1 MNLDDC
7 NLANVDIHTDPVEM
21 VVAAYINFLNAKLV
35 SPISADRTLCG
46 EAGMEVVAVYK
57 FRGGFVRVFDQLI
70 THRDAIANEI
80 PTEDLRDKIIQLVYS
95 HVQYSD
101 TPRIN
106 PHYAAYRAAKRN
118 GDLPEMTAAFDRYV
132 EWNQRMHD
140 NKQCLCFCN
149 G

>member
-7 NLANVDIHTDPVEM
+7 NLANVDIHTEPMEM

-46 EAGMEVVAVYK
+46 EAGTEVVDVYK
-57 FRGGFVRVFDQLI
+57 FKGDFDRVYEQLI
-70 THRDAIANEI
+70 THRNAIATEI
-80 PTEDLRDKIIQLVYS
+80 PTEDLREKIIQWVYS
-95 HVQYSD
+95 HVRYTE

-106 PHYAAYRAAKRN
+106 PHYQAYRAAKRS
-118 GDLPEMTAAFDRYV
+118 GDLTEMTAAFDRYV